1 MLATVFKR
9 YPTRLVDGRRRL
21 VSNPPLLVPIDELVG
36 ADLAEAYHRQMG
48 ELIDA
53 YMHSLPD
60 DHHALVR
67 RYRYAGLARKV
78 VGVGSVGT
86 RAWMVLLGRDGDP
99 LLMQVEEAPL
109 SVLEGYLRP
118 SPYSNSGRRVVEGQR
133 RIQAAGD
140 TLLGWLH
147 VVGPDGHEG
156 DYYVPQLRDM
166 KGWADVE

>member
-1 MLATVFKR
+1 MPVKSSAPRRKPVLATVFKR

-86 RAWMVLLGRDGDP
+86 PRLDRA
-99 LLMQVEEAPL
+99 
-109 SVLEGYLRP
+109 
-118 SPYSNSGRRVVEGQR
+118 
-133 RIQAAGD
+133 AAG
-140 TLLGWLH
+140 
-147 VVGPDGHEG
+147 P
-156 DYYVPQLRDM
+156 
-166 KGWADVE
+166 